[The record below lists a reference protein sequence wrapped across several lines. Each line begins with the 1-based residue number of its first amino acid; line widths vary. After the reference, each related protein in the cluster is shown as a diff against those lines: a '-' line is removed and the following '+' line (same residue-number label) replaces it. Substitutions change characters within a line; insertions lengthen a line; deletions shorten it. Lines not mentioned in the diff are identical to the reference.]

1 MIGSQ
6 SMRTA
11 ILLLTLAVTACGAA
25 TGPAGQPSVTN
36 VNPETGQ
43 RGGSSAGASK

>member
-1 MIGSQ
+1 
-6 SMRTA
+6 MRTTVL
-11 ILLLTLAVTACGAA
+11 ILVLAALAGCAAA

-43 RGGSSAGASK
+43 RGGSGTR